1 MSTTTKTAVL
11 AFSGG
16 LDTSYCVHYLRE
28 RGYAVHTVTVQT
40 GGFSADELAQ
50 IAAHAERLGVA
61 SHVTLDETA
70 RYWRKVLRY
79 LLYGNV
85 LKNASYPLS
94 VSAERAVQ
102 AFAVAHYAR
111 RVGADAVAHGST
123 GAGNDQVRFDLIFQT
138 LLPEVPILT
147 PIRDERLSRQ
157 QEIDYLVARG
167 VQMNFE
173 KAAYSIN
180 KGLWG
185 TSVGGVETLTSN
197 GRLPESAYPTQLT
210 KTGHEALS
218 ITFDQGEPV
227 AVNGERLAPVDAIRR
242 VQELAGP
249 YAIGRDIHV
258 GDTIIGIK
266 GRVAFE
272 AAGPVILIKAHHA
285 LEKHTLTKHQLY
297 WKAQL
302 AEWYGTWLH
311 EGQLL
316 DPVMRDLEAFLT
328 STQRTVSGTV
338 HLELHPYRFTVEGVE
353 SPHDLMSS
361 AFGQYGEMNQ
371 GWTGDDVRG
380 FAKIFGQQTRLHG
393 RINAA
398 LSSPEAYWEGAS

>member
-1 MSTTTKTAVL
+1 MKTAVL

-16 LDTSYCVHYLRE
+16 LDTTFCVHYLRE

-40 GGFSADELAQ
+40 GGFSASELAQ
-50 IAAHAERLGVA
+50 IEQHARTLGVA
-61 SHVTLDETA
+61 SHITLDETD

-102 AFAVAHYAR
+102 AFAVAYHAR
-111 RVGADAVAHGST
+111 TLKADAICHGST
-123 GAGNDQVRFDLIFQT
+123 GAGNDQVRFDVIFQT
-138 LLPEVPILT
+138 LLPGVPILT
-147 PIRDERLSRQ
+147 PIRDEQLSRQ
-157 QEIDYLVARG
+157 AEIDYLKARG
-167 VQMNFE
+167 VAMNFE

-185 TSVGGVETLTSN
+185 TSVGGKETLTSN
-197 GRLPESAYPTQLT
+197 GRLPESAFPTQLS
-210 KTGHEALS
+210 KHDPEALS
-218 ITFDQGEPV
+218 ITFTHGEPS
-227 AVNGERLAPVDAIRR
+227 AVNGEAMGAVACVQR
-242 VQELAGP
+242 VQALAGP
-249 YAIGRDIHV
+249 FAIGRDMHV

-272 AAGPVILIKAHHA
+272 AAAPVVLIKAHHA

-316 DPVMRDLEAFLT
+316 DPVMRDIERFFD

-338 HLELHPYRFTVEGVE
+338 HLQLHPYRFTVEGVE
-353 SPHDLMSS
+353 SAHDLMSS

-371 GWTGDDVRG
+371 GWTGADVRG
-380 FAKIFGQQTRLHG
+380 FANIFGNQVRMHG
-393 RINAA
+393 LVNAA
-398 LSSPEAYWEGAS
+398 TLGGPEAYWEDAR